1 MKVPRAYGMK
11 SAKCES
17 MPPLSQH
24 ACGECGQMTPHE
36 WRGYPVEI
44 SVSEDAGSRLIE
56 IAPLDGVEPH
66 QPLSLRARGV
76 RLRRAADIAL
86 DLDTSLSRLVQSG
99 RTARFDVKPPRLR
112 PVPRLYTTDEALALR
127 PSVEELVAPLI
138 FDSDERAPLRPFQE
152 AGAQWLVEHRIGI
165 LADDMGLGK
174 TAQALRAL
182 ERLVDETVIRSALV
196 VCPKSLLANWEA
208 ECERWVPRLTV
219 VRSVP
224 AGEESDRVWSA
235 LLGRAHIIVTSYEQ
249 LRPLP
254 LPLMSQPVELV
265 IADEAHRLRRAQ
277 AKLVREFRLMNAERM
292 WALTGTPMER
302 HPVDLATLL
311 SLLEPTR
318 FSAKTSNIDM
328 GLRAL
333 AEPYLLRR
341 LKTDVLRELPEVID
355 TKEIIELTTN
365 QQRAYSRARSQ
376 PLPKEFGEVLQRLTL
391 LRSICDAE
399 PSSGASAKIDRILE
413 ILQAVQDAGEKA
425 VVFSYTL
432 RPLEILLNRMTRE
445 RPPLSAVTLTGKLTT
460 AERARAIQRFKSDA
474 TVVALLCSSRVG
486 GEGLTL
492 TEANHVIFI
501 NEWWNPSANAQARDR
516 VVRLGQERIVHVRR
530 FRSKDTVEEAL
541 DQILDQKSENF
552 ANIVDALAA
561 DVNLKDPESK
571 PLLAKAVEQITSE
584 SQSGAQAV
592 APDQNIDG

>member
-1 MKVPRAYGMK
+1 
-11 SAKCES
+11 
-17 MPPLSQH
+17 MPPPSQH
-24 ACGECGQMTPHE
+24 ARSERGPTTQHE
-36 WRGYPVEI
+36 WRGHRLEI
-44 SVSEDAGSRLIE
+44 RVAENTGSRLIE
-56 IAPLDGVEPH
+56 IAPLDGEESYE
-66 QPLSLRARGV
+66 SLPSGV
-76 RLRRAADIAL
+76 GGMRLRRAADIAL
-86 DLDTSLSRLVQSG
+86 DLDTSLSRLVRSG
-99 RTARFDVKPPRLR
+99 RAARVDVKPPKLQPVRRLH
-112 PVPRLYTTDEALALR
+112 TTDEALALR
-127 PSVEELVAPLI
+127 PSVEELIAPLV
-138 FDSDERAPLRPFQE
+138 FDSSGRAPLRPFQE
-152 AGAQWLVEHRIGI
+152 LGVQWLMDHRIGI

-182 ERLVDETVIRSALV
+182 ERLVDGAVIRCALV

-224 AGEESDRVWSA
+224 SAEESDRVWSA
-235 LLGRAHIIVTSYEQ
+235 VLGRAHIIVTSYEQ

-254 LPLMSQPVELV
+254 SPLMSGHVELV

-277 AKLVREFRLMNAERM
+277 AKLVREFRLMSAERM

-318 FSAKTSNIDM
+318 FSAKPSSVDA
-328 GLRAL
+328 GLRSL

-355 TKEIIELTTN
+355 TTETVELTPR
-365 QQRAYSRARSQ
+365 QQRAYAAARSE
-376 PLPKEFGEVLQRLTL
+376 PLPKEVGEVLQRLTI

-399 PSSGASAKIDRILE
+399 PATGASAKIDRILE

-432 RPLEILLNRMTRE
+432 RPLEILLNRMTQE
-445 RPPLSAVTLTGKLTT
+445 RPPLGALTLTGKLTT
-460 AERARAIQRFKSDA
+460 AERTRVIQRFKSDDSI
-474 TVVALLCSSRVG
+474 VALLCSSRVG

-492 TEANHVIFI
+492 TEANHVVFI

-516 VVRLGQERIVHVRR
+516 VVRLGQERIVHVHR
-530 FRSKDTVEEAL
+530 FRCRGTIEEAL
-541 DQILDQKSENF
+541 EQILTRKSEAF
-552 ANIVDALAA
+552 ANIVDALASGVA
-561 DVNLKDPESK
+561 L
-571 PLLAKAVEQITSE
+571 SE
-584 SQSGAQAV
+584 TDSDELMSQVIKEIGPIRSRSR
-592 APDQNIDG
+592 DS

>member
-1 MKVPRAYGMK
+1 
-11 SAKCES
+11 
-17 MPPLSQH
+17 MPPLSQQ
-24 ACGECGQMTPHE
+24 APSECGQTTPHE
-36 WRGYPVEI
+36 WRGHPVEI
-44 SVSEDAGSRLIE
+44 RVSENSGSRLIE
-56 IAPLDGVEPH
+56 IAPLGGEERGDTQSIGSEGAR
-66 QPLSLRARGV
+66 LCRAT
-76 RLRRAADIAL
+76 DIAL
-86 DLDTSLSRLVQSG
+86 DLDTSLSRLVRSG
-99 RTARFDVKPPRLR
+99 RTARVDVKPPRQR
-112 PVPRLYTTDEALALR
+112 PVPRLHTTDEALALR
-127 PSVEELVAPLI
+127 PSVEELVAPLV
-138 FDSDERAPLRPFQE
+138 FSSAGRAPLRPFQE

-182 ERLVDETVIRSALV
+182 ERLVDEAVIRSALV

-224 AGEESDRVWSA
+224 SREESDRVWSA
-235 LLGRAHIIVTSYEQ
+235 VLGRAHIIVTSYEQ

-254 LPLMSQPVELV
+254 APLMSEHVDLV

-277 AKLVREFRLMNAERM
+277 ARLVREFRLMSADRI

-318 FSAKTSNIDM
+318 FSAKTSNVDV

-355 TKEIIELTTN
+355 TSEMIELTPR
-365 QQRAYSRARSQ
+365 QQRAYTKARSQ
-376 PLPKEFGEVLQRLTL
+376 PLSKEVGEVLQRLTL

-399 PSSGASAKIDRILE
+399 PASGASAKIDRILE
-413 ILQAVQDAGEKA
+413 ILQTVQDAGEKA

-432 RPLEILLNRMTRE
+432 RPLEILLNRMTQE
-445 RPPLSAVTLTGKLTT
+445 RPPLGALTLTGKLTT
-460 AERARAIQRFKSDA
+460 AERTSAIQRFKSDES
-474 TVVALLCSSRVG
+474 VVALLCSSRVG

-492 TEANHVIFI
+492 TEANHVVFI

-516 VVRLGQERIVHVRR
+516 VVRLGQERVVHVHR
-530 FRSKDTVEEAL
+530 FRCQGTIEEIL
-541 DQILDQKSENF
+541 EQILTRKSEAF
-552 ANIVDALAA
+552 ANIVDALA
-561 DVNLKDPESK
+561 
-571 PLLAKAVEQITSE
+571 
-584 SQSGAQAV
+584 SGAQLSAADSAELLSEVIREV
-592 APDQNIDG
+592 APASSSVIDKTLVQA

>member
-1 MKVPRAYGMK
+1 
-11 SAKCES
+11 
-17 MPPLSQH
+17 
-24 ACGECGQMTPHE
+24 MTPHE
-36 WRGYPVEI
+36 WRGYPVGIRVAEN
-44 SVSEDAGSRLIE
+44 SGSRLIE
-56 IAPLDGVEPH
+56 IAPLDGGEPH
-66 QPLSLRARGV
+66 KSLPLGTKGV

-86 DLDTSLSRLVQSG
+86 DLDTSLSRLVRSG
-99 RTARFDVKPPRLR
+99 RTARLDVKPPRLG
-112 PVPRLYTTDEALALR
+112 PVPRLRTTDEALALR
-127 PSVEELVAPLI
+127 PSVEQLIAPLV
-138 FDSDERAPLRPFQE
+138 FDLDGRAPLRSFQE
-152 AGAQWLVEHRIGI
+152 AGVQWLVDHPIGI

-182 ERLVDETVIRSALV
+182 ERLVDEVAIRSALV

-208 ECERWVPRLTV
+208 ECKRWVPRLTV

-235 LLGRAHIIVTSYEQ
+235 VLGRAHIVVTSYEQ

-254 LPLMSQPVELV
+254 SPLMSEHVDLV

-277 AKLVREFRLMNAERM
+277 AKLVREFRLMSAERM

-355 TKEIIELTTN
+355 TTETIELTPR
-365 QQRAYSRARSQ
+365 QQRAYSKARSQ
-376 PLPKEFGEVLQRLTL
+376 PLPKEVGEVLQRLTI

-399 PSSGASAKIDRILE
+399 PASGSSAKIDRILE
-413 ILQAVQDAGEKA
+413 VLQAVQDAGERA

-432 RPLEILLNRMTRE
+432 RPLEILQNRMAQE
-445 RPPLSAVTLTGKLTT
+445 RPPLGSVTLTGKLTT
-460 AERARAIQRFKSDA
+460 EERTRAIQRFKSDDGI
-474 TVVALLCSSRVG
+474 VALLCSSRVG

-492 TEANHVIFI
+492 TEANHVVFI

-516 VVRLGQERIVHVRR
+516 VVRLGQERVVHVHR
-530 FRSKDTVEEAL
+530 FRCQGTIEEVL
-541 DQILDQKSENF
+541 DQILIRKSEAF
-552 ANIVDALAA
+552 ANIVDALA
-561 DVNLKDPESK
+561 
-571 PLLAKAVEQITSE
+571 
-584 SQSGAQAV
+584 SGAQLNESDSEELLSEVIEEV
-592 APDQNIDG
+592 AQVSFRGR

>member
-1 MKVPRAYGMK
+1 
-11 SAKCES
+11 
-17 MPPLSQH
+17 MPPLSQQLRSGRSPIASH
-24 ACGECGQMTPHE
+24 V
-36 WRGYPVEI
+36 WRGYPVE
-44 SVSEDAGSRLIE
+44 VKVTEKRGSRLIE
-56 IAPLDGVEPH
+56 IAPLDGEVPQES
-66 QPLSLRARGV
+66 LSLGTDGV

-86 DLDTSLSRLVQSG
+86 DLDTSLSRLIRSG
-99 RTARFDVKPPRLR
+99 RTAWLEVKRPRLR
-112 PVPRLYTTDEALALR
+112 QVPRLQTTDEALALR
-127 PSVEELVAPLI
+127 PSVEQLIAPLV
-138 FDSDERAPLRPFQE
+138 FDPDVRVPLRPFQE
-152 AGAQWLVEHRIGI
+152 FGVQWLMQHRIGI

-182 ERLVDETVIRSALV
+182 ERLVDQAVIQSALV
-196 VCPKSLLANWEA
+196 VCPKSLLANWES
-208 ECERWVPRLTV
+208 ECERWVPRLTT

-224 AGEESDRVWSA
+224 AKEESDRVWSA
-235 LLGRAHIIVTSYEQ
+235 VLGRVHIIITSYEQ

-254 LPLMSQPVELV
+254 LPFKSKHMELV

-277 AKLVREFRLMNAERM
+277 AKLVREFRLMRAERM

-318 FSAKTSNIDM
+318 FSAKSSNIDA

-333 AEPYLLRR
+333 AQPYLLRR

-355 TKEIIELTTN
+355 TTEVIELTPR
-365 QQRAYSRARSQ
+365 QKRAYSTARSQ
-376 PLPKEFGEVLQRLTL
+376 PLPKESGEVLQRLTI

-432 RPLEILLNRMTRE
+432 WPLQILLNRMVRK
-445 RPPLSAVTLTGKLTT
+445 RPPLGAITLTGKLTT
-460 AERARAIQRFKSDA
+460 AERARALQRFKSDDEF
-474 TVVALLCSSRVG
+474 VALLCSSRVG

-492 TEANHVIFI
+492 TEANHVVFI

-516 VVRLGQERIVHVRR
+516 VVRLGQKRVVHVHR
-530 FRSKDTVEEAL
+530 FRCQETIEEVL
-541 DQILDQKSENF
+541 DQILNRKSEDF
-552 ANIVDALAA
+552 ANIVDALA
-561 DVNLKDPESK
+561 
-571 PLLAKAVEQITSE
+571 
-584 SQSGAQAV
+584 SGAELSDTDSAKLLSEVINEV
-592 APDQNIDG
+592 APASNPDINEALVQA